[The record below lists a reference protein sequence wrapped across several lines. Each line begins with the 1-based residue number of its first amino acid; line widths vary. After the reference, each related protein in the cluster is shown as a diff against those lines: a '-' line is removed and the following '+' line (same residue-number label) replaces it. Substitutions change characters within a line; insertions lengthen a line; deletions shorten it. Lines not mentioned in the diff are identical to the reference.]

1 MWKIFTAL
9 FLHDQ
14 EPASSRSD
22 TYGSDSR
29 PADKPKVVAEVE
41 VHSSSHSADSQS
53 AGSQSAGSRAELP
66 VEKDKPPQPQAD
78 ERDKTLPATTAAAA
92 AASKTLQTKS
102 ATHIGLLDRVGE
114 GSDQLKSMSATI
126 IMVKGS
132 PREENEEKVGPPS
145 SSTEEEAVKAIPSTS
160 LPISKSME
168 ITKERTDVEQR
179 AQNVPRDEVGSAL
192 DPSAAEQQAPS
203 EEAGKEKPELTV
215 EPAHTTESVKAE
227 EEKEDEAAK
236 NSTAAQPVD
245 KPLAQREEQVE
256 ERSPNATTEGE
267 GGQEDSMATG
277 EGAST
282 TEGEKENAD
291 IPPIEA
297 VDKELATGKTEAG
310 NLKALQED
318 TPEPDADKEA
328 EKETASAVVK
338 EAEEETTAG
347 GEQQNE
353 EERGEEANADNAEGS
368 AEREEG
374 KGSEEAAETAAIEP
388 APIEPPGNVADE
400 SSSKS
405 QQTEEE
411 RPPSVTTKEEGKGG
425 SKEEATV
432 ATTEATVTSDDDDN
446 KSGLRTSQAELNTST
461 VTESKASLE
470 KTEGNRMVEKI
481 EIDHSTGQSQSSLVE
496 AAEKATPQ
504 ILVTADT

>member
-1 MWKIFTAL
+1 MWKIFTPL

-66 VEKDKPPQPQAD
+66 EEKDKPPQPQAGGG
-78 ERDKTLPATTAAAA
+78 DKTLPATTAAAAAAA

-132 PREENEEKVGPPS
+132 PREENEGAPS

-256 ERSPNATTEGE
+256 KKSQNITTEGE

-297 VDKELATGKTEAG
+297 ADKELATGKTEAG

-318 TPEPDADKEA
+318 TQEPNADKEA

-353 EERGEEANADNAEGS
+353 EERGEEANVDNAEGS

>member
-53 AGSQSAGSRAELP
+53 AGSQAELQE
-66 VEKDKPPQPQAD
+66 EKDKLPQPQAGGG
-78 ERDKTLPATTAAAA
+78 DKTLPAAAAAAAA

-132 PREENEEKVGPPS
+132 PREENEKKVGAPS
-145 SSTEEEAVKAIPSTS
+145 SSTEEEEVKAIPSTS

-168 ITKERTDVEQR
+168 IMKERTDVEQR
-179 AQNVPRDEVGSAL
+179 AQNMPRDEVGSAL
-192 DPSAAEQQAPS
+192 DPSATQQKAPS

-245 KPLAQREEQVE
+245 KPLAQQEEQVE
-256 ERSPNATTEGE
+256 EKSQNATMEGE
-267 GGQEDSMATG
+267 GSQEDSMATG

-297 VDKELATGKTEAG
+297 ADKELATGKSEAG

-318 TPEPDADKEA
+318 TQEPDADKEA
-328 EKETASAVVK
+328 EKENTSAVVK
-338 EAEEETTAG
+338 EAEEETTG
-347 GEQQNE
+347 VGEQQNE
-353 EERGEEANADNAEGS
+353 EERGEEANVDNTEGS

-388 APIEPPGNVADE
+388 APVEPPGDVADE
-400 SSSKS
+400 TSGKS
-405 QQTEEE
+405 QKTEEKN
-411 RPPSVTTKEEGKGG
+411 PPSVTTKEEGTGG
-425 SKEEATV
+425 SKEEATA

-446 KSGLRTSQAELNTST
+446 KSGLHTSQAELNTST
-461 VTESKASLE
+461 VTKSKASLE